1 MFDTP
6 LESSFRD
13 QKSLLMC
20 QVIFVKSLEIF
31 FEIFYVFTILT
42 LKIWAIRIVFVKY
55 QFLHL
60 FLNFHLVGH
69 KNWNTWFT
77 SFYVKIPGNQ

>member
-20 QVIFVKSLEIF
+20 QVIFVKSLDIF
-31 FEIFYVFTILT
+31 FEIFYVFTILNF
-42 LKIWAIRIVFVKY
+42 WAIRIVFVKY

-69 KNWNTWFT
+69 KNGKT
-77 SFYVKIPGNQ
+77 